1 MTNSGDSPLVTVLMT
16 CYNAESTIKESVMS
30 IVNQDFTDW
39 ELLLVDNKSDDR
51 SIDQIRFLQDDRIR
65 IVVPPIHLERT
76 AALNFG
82 IKNCRGRYVAILD
95 ADDISEPSR
104 LSNQVAMLNADH
116 ELVGVGTFFSVIDQ
130 EGNEITRTSF
140 DNDPLAI
147 SRQMSHN
154 LLLVHSSMMFR
165 SESCRKVNAYRS
177 EYKYAADFALWLDL
191 LQIGKLGTVPQYLT
205 KIRMS
210 PNSLT
215 HNKTYKRYVI
225 TEALRLYVKSQ
236 GLVGLRLIDR
246 MHGFKTIV
254 YLSGRFLNLY
264 AQLLV
269 KRLTEVSAKQL

>member
-1 MTNSGDSPLVTVLMT
+1 MNSGDFPLVTVLMT
-16 CYNAESTIKESVMS
+16 CFNAELTIKESVMS

-104 LSNQVAMLNADH
+104 LSNQVAMLNVDH

-130 EGNEITRTSF
+130 EGKEITRTSF

-165 SESCRKVNAYRS
+165 SESCSKVNAYRS

-191 LQIGKLGTVPQYLT
+191 LQIGKLGAVPKYLT

-215 HNKTYKRYVI
+215 HDKTYKRYVI

-236 GLVGLRLIDR
+236 RLVGLRFIDR
-246 MHGFKTIV
+246 MLGFKTIV
-254 YLSGRFLNLY
+254 YLSGRYLNLHT
-264 AQLLV
+264 QLLL
-269 KRLTEVSAKQL
+269 KRLAKVSAR

>member
-1 MTNSGDSPLVTVLMT
+1 MNRGNFPLVTVLMT
-16 CYNAESTIKESVMS
+16 CFNAELTIKESVMS

-65 IVVPPIHLERT
+65 IVLPPIHLERT

-130 EGNEITRTSF
+130 EGKEITRTSF

-165 SESCRKVNAYRS
+165 SESCSKVNAYRS

-191 LQIGKLGTVPQYLT
+191 LQIGKLGAVPKYLT

-215 HNKTYKRYVI
+215 HDKTYKRYVI

-236 GLVGLRLIDR
+236 RLVGLRFIDR
-246 MHGFKTIV
+246 MLGFKTIV
-254 YLSGRFLNLY
+254 YLSGRYLNLHT
-264 AQLLV
+264 QLLL
-269 KRLTEVSAKQL
+269 KRLAKVCAR

>member
-1 MTNSGDSPLVTVLMT
+1 MNSVNFPLVTVLMT
-16 CYNAESTIKESVMS
+16 CFNAELTIKESVMS

-104 LSNQVAMLNADH
+104 LSNQVAMLNADR

-130 EGNEITRTSF
+130 EGKEITRTSF
-140 DNDPLAI
+140 DSDPLAI

-165 SESCRKVNAYRS
+165 SESCSKVNAYRL

-191 LQIGKLGTVPQYLT
+191 LQIGKLGAVPKYLT

-215 HNKTYKRYVI
+215 HDKTYKRYVI

-236 GLVGLRLIDR
+236 RLVGLRFIDR
-246 MHGFKTIV
+246 MLGFKTIV
-254 YLSGRFLNLY
+254 YLSGRYLNLHT
-264 AQLLV
+264 QLLL
-269 KRLTEVSAKQL
+269 KRLAKVSAR

>member
-1 MTNSGDSPLVTVLMT
+1 MNSVNFPLVTVLMT
-16 CYNAESTIKESVMS
+16 CFNAELTIKESVMS

-104 LSNQVAMLNADH
+104 LSNQVAMLNVDH

-130 EGNEITRTSF
+130 EGKEITRTSF

-165 SESCRKVNAYRS
+165 SESCSKVNAYRS

-191 LQIGKLGTVPQYLT
+191 LQIGKLGAVPKYLT

-215 HNKTYKRYVI
+215 HDKTYKRYVI

-236 GLVGLRLIDR
+236 RLVGLRFIDR
-246 MHGFKTIV
+246 MLGFKTIV
-254 YLSGRFLNLY
+254 YLSGRYLNLHT
-264 AQLLV
+264 QLLL
-269 KRLTEVSAKQL
+269 KRLAKVSAK

>member
-1 MTNSGDSPLVTVLMT
+1 MINSGNFPLVTVLMT
-16 CYNAESTIKESVMS
+16 CFNAELTIKESVMS

-104 LSNQVAMLNADH
+104 LSNQVAMLNADR

-130 EGNEITRTSF
+130 EGKEITRTSF
-140 DNDPLAI
+140 DSDPLAI

-165 SESCRKVNAYRS
+165 SESCSKVNAYRL

-191 LQIGKLGTVPQYLT
+191 LQIGKLGAVPKYLT

-215 HNKTYKRYVI
+215 HDKTYKRYVI

-236 GLVGLRLIDR
+236 RLVGLRFIDR

-254 YLSGRFLNLY
+254 YLSGRYLY
-264 AQLLV
+264 LHTQLLI
-269 KRLTEVSAKQL
+269 KRLAKVSAK

>member
-1 MTNSGDSPLVTVLMT
+1 MNSGDFPLVTVLMT
-16 CYNAESTIKESVMS
+16 CFNAELTIKESVMS

-104 LSNQVAMLNADH
+104 LSNQVAMLNVDH

-130 EGNEITRTSF
+130 EGKEITRTSF
-140 DNDPLAI
+140 DNNPLAI

-165 SESCRKVNAYRS
+165 SESCSKVNAYRS

-191 LQIGKLGTVPQYLT
+191 LQIGKLGAVPKYLT

-215 HNKTYKRYVI
+215 HDKTYKRYVI

-236 GLVGLRLIDR
+236 RLVGLRFIDR
-246 MHGFKTIV
+246 MLGFKTIV
-254 YLSGRFLNLY
+254 YLSGRYLNLHT
-264 AQLLV
+264 QLLL
-269 KRLTEVSAKQL
+269 KRLAKVSAR

>member
-1 MTNSGDSPLVTVLMT
+1 MNGGNFPLVTVLMT
-16 CYNAESTIKESVMS
+16 CFNAELTIKESVMS

-82 IKNCRGRYVAILD
+82 IENCRGRYVAILD

-130 EGNEITRTSF
+130 EGKEITRTSF

-165 SESCRKVNAYRS
+165 SESCSKVNAYRS

-191 LQIGKLGTVPQYLT
+191 LQIGKLGAVPKYLT

-215 HNKTYKRYVI
+215 HDKTYKRYVI

-236 GLVGLRLIDR
+236 RLVGLRFIDR
-246 MHGFKTIV
+246 MLGFKTIV
-254 YLSGRFLNLY
+254 YLSGRYLNLHT
-264 AQLLV
+264 QLLL
-269 KRLTEVSAKQL
+269 KRLAKVCAR

>member
-1 MTNSGDSPLVTVLMT
+1 MNRGNFPLVTVLMT
-16 CYNAESTIKESVMS
+16 CFNAELTIKESVMS

-65 IVVPPIHLERT
+65 IVLPPIHLERT

-130 EGNEITRTSF
+130 EGKEITRTSF

-165 SESCRKVNAYRS
+165 SESCSKVNAYRS

-191 LQIGKLGTVPQYLT
+191 LQIGKLGAVPKYLT
-205 KIRMS
+205 KIRTS
-210 PNSLT
+210 QNSLT

-236 GLVGLRLIDR
+236 RLVGLRLIDR

-264 AQLLV
+264 AQ
-269 KRLTEVSAKQL
+269 

>member
-1 MTNSGDSPLVTVLMT
+1 MNSVNFPLVTVLMT
-16 CYNAESTIKESVMS
+16 CFNAELTIKESVMS

-39 ELLLVDNKSDDR
+39 ELLLVDNKSYDR

-104 LSNQVAMLNADH
+104 LSNQVAMLNVDH

-130 EGNEITRTSF
+130 EGKEITRTSF

-165 SESCRKVNAYRS
+165 SESCSKVNAYRS

-191 LQIGKLGTVPQYLT
+191 LQIGKLGAVPKYLT

-215 HNKTYKRYVI
+215 HDKTYKRYVI

-236 GLVGLRLIDR
+236 RLVGLRFIDR
-246 MHGFKTIV
+246 MLGFKTIV
-254 YLSGRFLNLY
+254 YLSGRYLNLHT
-264 AQLLV
+264 QLLL
-269 KRLTEVSAKQL
+269 KRLAKVSAR

>member
-1 MTNSGDSPLVTVLMT
+1 MNSVNFPLVTVLMT
-16 CYNAESTIKESVMS
+16 CFNAELTIKESVMS

-104 LSNQVAMLNADH
+104 LSNQVAMLNADR

-130 EGNEITRTSF
+130 EGKEITRTSF

-165 SESCRKVNAYRS
+165 SESCSKVNAYRL

-191 LQIGKLGTVPQYLT
+191 LQIGKLGAVPKYLT

-215 HNKTYKRYVI
+215 HDKTYKRYVI

-236 GLVGLRLIDR
+236 RLVGLRFIDR
-246 MHGFKTIV
+246 MLGFKTIV
-254 YLSGRFLNLY
+254 YLSGRYLNLHT
-264 AQLLV
+264 QLLL
-269 KRLTEVSAKQL
+269 KRLAKVSAR

>member
-1 MTNSGDSPLVTVLMT
+1 MNSVNFPLVTVLMT
-16 CYNAESTIKESVMS
+16 CFNAELTIKESVMS

-104 LSNQVAMLNADH
+104 LSNQVAMLNVDH

-130 EGNEITRTSF
+130 EGKEITRTSF

-165 SESCRKVNAYRS
+165 SESCSKVNAYRS

-191 LQIGKLGTVPQYLT
+191 LQIGKLGAVPKYLT

-215 HNKTYKRYVI
+215 HDKTYKRYVI

-236 GLVGLRLIDR
+236 RLVGLRFIDR
-246 MHGFKTIV
+246 MLGFKTIV
-254 YLSGRFLNLY
+254 YLSGRYLNLHT
-264 AQLLV
+264 QLLL
-269 KRLTEVSAKQL
+269 KRLAKVSAR

>member
-1 MTNSGDSPLVTVLMT
+1 MT

-65 IVVPPIHLERT
+65 IVAPPTHLERT

-130 EGNEITRTSF
+130 EGKEITRTSF

-191 LQIGKLGTVPQYLT
+191 LQIGKLGTVPLYLT

-236 GLVGLRLIDR
+236 RLVGLRLIDR
-246 MHGFKTIV
+246 THGFKTIV
-254 YLSGRFLNLY
+254 YLFGRFLILN

-269 KRLTEVSAKQL
+269 KQLTEVSAK

>member
-1 MTNSGDSPLVTVLMT
+1 MNSVNFPLVTVLMT
-16 CYNAESTIKESVMS
+16 CFNAELTIKESVMS

-65 IVVPPIHLERT
+65 IVLPPIHLERT

-104 LSNQVAMLNADH
+104 LSNQVAMLNVDH

-130 EGNEITRTSF
+130 EGKEITRTSF

-165 SESCRKVNAYRS
+165 SESCSKVNAYRS

-191 LQIGKLGTVPQYLT
+191 LQIGKLGAVPKYLT

-215 HNKTYKRYVI
+215 HDKTYKRYVI

-236 GLVGLRLIDR
+236 RLVGLRFIDR
-246 MHGFKTIV
+246 MLGFKTIV
-254 YLSGRFLNLY
+254 YLSGRYLNLHT
-264 AQLLV
+264 QLLL
-269 KRLTEVSAKQL
+269 KRLAKVSAR

>member
-1 MTNSGDSPLVTVLMT
+1 MNRGNFPLVTVLMT
-16 CYNAESTIKESVMS
+16 CFNAELTIKESVMS

-65 IVVPPIHLERT
+65 IVLPPIHLERT

-130 EGNEITRTSF
+130 EGKEITRTSF

-165 SESCRKVNAYRS
+165 SESCSKVNAYRS

-191 LQIGKLGTVPQYLT
+191 LQIGKLGAVPKYLT

-215 HNKTYKRYVI
+215 HDKTYKRYVI

-236 GLVGLRLIDR
+236 RLVGLRFIDR

-254 YLSGRFLNLY
+254 YLSGKYLNMHT
-264 AQLLV
+264 QLLI
-269 KRLTEVSAKQL
+269 KRLAKVSAK

>member
-1 MTNSGDSPLVTVLMT
+1 MTNFDDSPVVTVLMT

-65 IVVPPIHLERT
+65 IVAPPTHLERT

-130 EGNEITRTSF
+130 EGKEITRTSF

-191 LQIGKLGTVPQYLT
+191 LQIGKLGTVPLYLT

-236 GLVGLRLIDR
+236 RLVGLRLIDR
-246 MHGFKTIV
+246 THGFKTIV
-254 YLSGRFLNLY
+254 YLFGRFLILN

-269 KRLTEVSAKQL
+269 KQLTEVSAK

>member
-1 MTNSGDSPLVTVLMT
+1 MNRGNFPLVTVLMT
-16 CYNAESTIKESVMS
+16 CFNAELTIKESVMS
-30 IVNQDFTDW
+30 IVTQDVTDW

-65 IVVPPIHLERT
+65 IVAPPTHLERT

-130 EGNEITRTSF
+130 EGKEITRTSF

-165 SESCRKVNAYRS
+165 SESCSKVNAYRS

-191 LQIGKLGTVPQYLT
+191 LQIGKLGAVPKYLT

-215 HNKTYKRYVI
+215 HDKTYKRYVI

-236 GLVGLRLIDR
+236 RLVGLRFIDR
-246 MHGFKTIV
+246 MLGFKTIV
-254 YLSGRFLNLY
+254 YLSGRYLNLHT
-264 AQLLV
+264 QLLL
-269 KRLTEVSAKQL
+269 KRLAKVSAR

>member
-1 MTNSGDSPLVTVLMT
+1 MNRGNFPLVTVLMT
-16 CYNAESTIKESVMS
+16 CFNAELTIKESVMS

-82 IKNCRGRYVAILD
+82 IENCRGRYVAILD

-130 EGNEITRTSF
+130 EGKEITRTSF

-165 SESCRKVNAYRS
+165 SESCSKVNAYRS

-191 LQIGKLGTVPQYLT
+191 LQIGKLGAVPKYLT

-215 HNKTYKRYVI
+215 HDKTYKRYVI

-236 GLVGLRLIDR
+236 RLVGLRFIDR
-246 MHGFKTIV
+246 MLGFKTIV
-254 YLSGRFLNLY
+254 YLSGRYLNLHT
-264 AQLLV
+264 QLLL
-269 KRLTEVSAKQL
+269 KRLAKVCAR

>member
-1 MTNSGDSPLVTVLMT
+1 MTNFDDSPVVTVLMT

-65 IVVPPIHLERT
+65 IVLPPIHLERT

-130 EGNEITRTSF
+130 EGKEITRTSF

-165 SESCRKVNAYRS
+165 SESCSKVNAYRS

-191 LQIGKLGTVPQYLT
+191 LQIGKLGAVPKYLT

-215 HNKTYKRYVI
+215 HDKTYKRYVI

-236 GLVGLRLIDR
+236 RLVGLRFIDR
-246 MHGFKTIV
+246 MLGFKTIV
-254 YLSGRFLNLY
+254 YLSGRYLNLHT
-264 AQLLV
+264 QLLL
-269 KRLTEVSAKQL
+269 KRLAKVCAR